1 MQLLHIDRRK
11 DRHVAWVMDTVVK
24 NLRYE
29 QAKKEH
35 SFIVVTKNSS
45 SVDCNEIPSL
55 R

>member
-1 MQLLHIDRRK
+1 MQNGQPDGQKRG
-11 DRHVAWVMDTVVK
+11 VSNGYSYK

-35 SFIVVTKNSS
+35 NFIVVTKNSS
-45 SVDCNEIPSL
+45 FVNCNEIRSL